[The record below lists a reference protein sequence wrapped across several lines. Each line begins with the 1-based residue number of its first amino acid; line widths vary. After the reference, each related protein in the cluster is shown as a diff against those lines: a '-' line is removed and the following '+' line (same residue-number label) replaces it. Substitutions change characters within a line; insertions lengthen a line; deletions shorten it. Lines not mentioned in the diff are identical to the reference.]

1 MVSYGAA
8 NLQCPVTRQQAGA
21 STSGRS
27 STNLCMHGLCVKLGP
42 QRAVC
47 QHLRSQQRIQ
57 RTCKRACRCKPQA
70 VVAAATSPASSEQW
84 YDEEDY
90 DVVVVGGGHAGC
102 EAALASARLGC
113 RTLLLTLN
121 LDRIAWQPC
130 NPAVGGPAKSQLVHE
145 VDAMGGEIGKMADR
159 CYLQKRVLNAS
170 KGPAVHA
177 LRAQTDKIEY
187 AKEMRRILEE
197 APNLFLRE
205 GMAVGLDLG
214 PNDEVQGVK
223 TFFGLSFRCRAAVV
237 TTGTFMNGRIW
248 VGRQSMPAGR
258 AGEAASEGLT
268 EALLALGFETDRLKT
283 GTPARVDKRTLDFT
297 HLQAQ
302 PGDEQVKWFSFDE
315 EVHVERPQLACHLT
329 HTTATTHAMIEAN
342 LHETPKYGGWVESKG
357 PRYCP
362 SIEDK
367 VVRFKDKP
375 SHQVFLEPEGRT
387 TPEMYVQGFSTGL
400 PERLQ
405 LALLHT
411 LPGLERC
418 KMLRPAYTVEYD
430 YFPAHQCHPTLETKS
445 IQGLFF
451 SGQLNGTTG
460 YEEAAAQGLL
470 AGVNAARRAQEL
482 ATVAVPRDSSY
493 LGTLVDDLV
502 TKDLREPYRM
512 LTSRSEYRLLLRSDN
527 ADQRLT
533 PLARGWG
540 LIEDRRWGSFQHKQ
554 IQVKAEQ
561 SRLANTRVQ
570 PNCALALEANKIS
583 QQHMST
589 ASSLADI
596 LRRPHIHYSLLEQHG
611 QGAEEVLSTAAKD
624 VVEIDIKYAGFI
636 KRQTKQLQQTAAKY
650 GKKLS
655 TDMDYMA
662 IKTLSMEAREKL
674 TKVQPMDIGQ
684 ASRTGGVNPA
694 DITALLIHLEVQR
707 RQQPSS
713 TPQPDTMLQAV

>member
-1 MVSYGAA
+1 MHTPAA
-8 NLQCPVTRQQAGA
+8 RQQGGA
-21 STSGRS
+21 SISGRS
-27 STNLCMHGLCVKLGP
+27 SQSDCLESFRTLP
-42 QRAVC
+42 QR
-47 QHLRSQQRIQ
+47 R
-57 RTCKRACRCKPQA
+57 RCAPLLSR
-70 VVAAATSPASSEQW
+70 SPASGRKLSQNTRGRHHHQVCANASSDRGLETHQW

-90 DVVVVGGGHAGC
+90 DVVVVGAGHAGC

-145 VDAMGGEIGKMADR
+145 VDALGGEIGKMADR

-187 AKEMRRILEE
+187 AHEMRCILE
-197 APNLFLRE
+197 ATPNLFLRE

-214 PNDEVQGVK
+214 PNDDVQGVK
-223 TFFGLSFRCRAAVV
+223 TFFGLTFRCRAAVV

-248 VGRQSMPAGR
+248 VGRHSMPAGR

-268 EALLALGFETDRLKT
+268 EALLAHGFETDRLKT
-283 GTPARVDKRTLDFT
+283 GTPARVDSRSVDFS
-297 HLQAQ
+297 HLEAQ
-302 PGDEQVKWFSFDE
+302 PGDEHVRWFSFDE
-315 EVHVERPQLACHLT
+315 EVHVEREQMPCHLT
-329 HTTATTHAMIEAN
+329 HTTAATHAMIEAN
-342 LHETPKYGGWVESKG
+342 LHETPKYGGWVDSKG

-367 VVRFKDKP
+367 VVRFKDKD

-387 TPEMYVQGFSTGL
+387 TPELYVQGFSTGL

-411 LPGLERC
+411 LPGLEQC
-418 KMLRPAYTVEYD
+418 KMLRPAYAVEYD

-470 AGVNAARRAQEL
+470 AGINAARRAQQL
-482 ATVAVPRDSSY
+482 TPIVMPRNSSY

-533 PLARGWG
+533 PLARDWG
-540 LIEDRRWGSFQHKQ
+540 LIDDRRWNSFQQKQ
-554 IQVKAEQ
+554 AQIASEQ
-561 SRLANTRVQ
+561 ERLANTRVQ
-570 PNCALALEANKIS
+570 PDCALSLQANEIS

-596 LRRPHIHYSLLEQHG
+596 LRRPHVHYSLLELHN
-611 QGAEEVLSTAAKD
+611 QGSNDPMSNAAKEA
-624 VVEIDIKYAGFI
+624 VEIDIKYAGFI
-636 KRQTKQLQQTAAKY
+636 KRQTKQLQQTTAKY

-655 TDMDYMA
+655 SDMDYMA
-662 IKTLSMEAREKL
+662 IKTMSMEAREKL
-674 TKVQPMDIGQ
+674 SKVQPLDIGQ

-694 DITALLIHLEVQR
+694 DITALLIHLEVRR
-707 RQQPSS
+707 RQQSKA
-713 TPQPDTMLQAV
+713 TKGQPERILTRC